1 MNSACRATHR
11 KTMPPMLIIW
21 TGGIASLL
29 SGEVA
34 IPERPA
40 IVLICILLNTT
51 TITKTLLRVRPSK
64 IQTLIML
71 ALYRELAAVKN
82 LPDFSINGDYTGWDF
97 GTNADVHHFQIS
109 GGGVTY
115 KIYVNCGSTTVNIS
129 PGTVVLDWNATSTQ
143 LQPYG
148 IVISKV

>member
-1 MNSACRATHR
+1 
-11 KTMPPMLIIW
+11 
-21 TGGIASLL
+21 
-29 SGEVA
+29 
-34 IPERPA
+34 
-40 IVLICILLNTT
+40 
-51 TITKTLLRVRPSK
+51 
-64 IQTLIML
+64 ML

-82 LPDFSINGDYTGWDF
+82 LPDFPINGDYTGWDF